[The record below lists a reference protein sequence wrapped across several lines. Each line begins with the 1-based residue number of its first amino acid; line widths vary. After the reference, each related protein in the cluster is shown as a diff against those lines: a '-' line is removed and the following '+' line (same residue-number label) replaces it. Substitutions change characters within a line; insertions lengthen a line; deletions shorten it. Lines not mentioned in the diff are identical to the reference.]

1 VVVEA
6 FANGFAAYTRRAS
19 GWRAAAIV
27 GIAVWAPRIASACP
41 VCMAGRD
48 EENRI
53 AFIATTAFL
62 TFFPLLMIGGVVWWL
77 RKRVRQVERSAP
89 VAPAVAPG
97 REPAPS
103 RAA

>member
-1 VVVEA
+1 MKA
-6 FANGFAAYTRRAS
+6 FANGFAACARRAS

-27 GIAVWAPRIASACP
+27 VIAVWAPRLASACP
-41 VCMAGRD
+41 VCTAGRD

-77 RKRVRQVERSAP
+77 RKRVRQIERSAP
-89 VAPAVAPG
+89 IAPAVEPD
-97 REPAPS
+97 REPAPN